1 MKTVAVVEDTIDSLE
16 VIRYFLERD
25 YPHLQLAGEA
35 RSVDEAYALLV
46 RRQPDIVLL
55 DIQIMG
61 GTSFDVLARLDA
73 AGHPLPQLI
82 FITAHGVLENAT
94 KALRYTALDFIM
106 KPVNESQLRAAID
119 TAVQRL
125 EAHDTML
132 EEVRAMLEQQR
143 QGDRFDRIAIR
154 LLGGVRR
161 LVAVQEIVYFQAD
174 REITKVFLKG
184 EKEPLTATINIG
196 HFTRTLQDDYDFLL
210 IHQSLL
216 VNAMYIREFN
226 QRASEVTLTTGHR
239 LATSQRGN
247 MLMKEYVR
255 QRENGTVISSG
266 LRRNLRG
273 LLNAWLRG
281 MRGTGIHLY

>member
-1 MKTVAVVEDTIDSLE
+1 MKTVVIVEDTIDNLE
-16 VIRYFLERD
+16 VIRYFLKKD
-25 YPHLQLAGEA
+25 YPDLQLAGEA
-35 RSVDEAYALLV
+35 RSVDEAYALLA

-94 KALRYTALDFIM
+94 KALRYTALDFIT
-106 KPVNESQLRAAID
+106 KPINEIQLRSAID
-119 TAVQRL
+119 TAMQRL

-143 QGDRFDRIAIR
+143 HGDRFDRIAIR
-154 LLGGVRR
+154 LTGGVRR
-161 LVAVQEIVYFQAD
+161 LVSVQEISYFQAD
-174 REITKVFLKG
+174 REVTKVFLRS
-184 EKEPLTATINIG
+184 EKEPLTAAINIG
-196 HFTRTLQDDYDFLL
+196 HFTRTLQEDYAFLL

-216 VNAMYIREFN
+216 VNAAYIREFN
-226 QRASEVTLTTGHR
+226 PRASEVVLTTGQR

-247 MLMKEYVR
+247 MLMKNYVR
-255 QRENGTVISSG
+255 EREHGTLVSSG
-266 LRRNLRG
+266 LRRHLRE
-273 LLNAWLRG
+273 LLNGWLRG
-281 MRGTGIHLY
+281 RR